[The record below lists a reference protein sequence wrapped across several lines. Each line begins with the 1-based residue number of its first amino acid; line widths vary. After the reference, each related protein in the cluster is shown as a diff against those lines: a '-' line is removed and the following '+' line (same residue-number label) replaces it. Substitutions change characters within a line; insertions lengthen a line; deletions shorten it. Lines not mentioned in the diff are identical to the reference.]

1 MRYYG
6 GMLFTRSLKR
16 IISVALLGVLLSA
29 QMAVA
34 AYICPAQMAQ
44 MAQMGQTSEMAQTA
58 SAMPTPMPGCDMGSD
73 GAAMDPDAPG
83 LCHATCYAAGQSDQ
97 THPLKLPVATLHS
110 LPFVLMLS
118 PLAEPGRTLPA
129 RPLWSV
135 AAAPPLSVLYC
146 CFRI

>member
-6 GMLFTRSLKR
+6 DMMFTRSLKR

-34 AYICPAQMAQ
+34 AYVCPAQMAQ
-44 MAQMGQTSEMAQTA
+44 MGRTSEMPQTA
-58 SAMPTPMPGCDMGSD
+58 SGLSTTMPGCDMGSD

-97 THPLKLPVATLHS
+97 TPTLKLPVATLHS

-118 PLAEPGRTLPA
+118 PLAEPGRTLPV